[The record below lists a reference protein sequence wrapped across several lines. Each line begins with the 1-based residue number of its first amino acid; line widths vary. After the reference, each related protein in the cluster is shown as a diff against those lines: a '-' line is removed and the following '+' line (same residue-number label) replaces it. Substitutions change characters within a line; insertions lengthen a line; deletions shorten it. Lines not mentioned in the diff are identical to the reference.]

1 MVSPDPRSSSSSSAL
16 TRERLL
22 RHADAIEPLPGTA
35 THLVTLLSQSEWMI
49 REVEEIV
56 RLDLGLTARI
66 LRFANSAWTAH
77 LPSVTTVRDALM
89 RIGVG
94 TALSLAIAEGVRP
107 RLLKPLPAFD
117 LQPGRLWQHAVAS
130 ALAAEI
136 VTKRARMPIPPEAVT
151 AALLHDMGKV
161 VLDEAMDN
169 ATLTALRVAWASS
182 AQSRLEI
189 ERQVLGLD
197 HGELGGYIARHWGLS
212 ERVAAA
218 ITHHHDPASAR
229 SVICDVVHLS
239 NGIAKL
245 AGFGPLVAEIDGPI
259 EGDVLARL
267 SFSPGDLHTF
277 CTDLIERM
285 RTGQE
290 RFH

>member
-1 MVSPDPRSSSSSSAL
+1 MVAPDPRSPSPL

-22 RHADAIEPLPGTA
+22 RQADALEPLPATA
-35 THLVTLLSQSEWMI
+35 TRLVTLLSQTEWML
-49 REVEEIV
+49 RDVEEAV
-56 RLDLGLTARI
+56 RLDLGLTARV

-77 LPSVTTVRDALM
+77 LPSVSTLRDALM

-107 RLLKPLPAFD
+107 RLLRPLPAFD
-117 LQPGRLWQHAVAS
+117 LQPGRLWQHAVAT
-130 ALAAEI
+130 ALATEI
-136 VTKRARMPIPPEAVT
+136 VTRRARSPIPPETVT
-151 AALLHDMGKV
+151 ASLLHDVGKI
-161 VLDEAMDN
+161 VLDDAMDE
-169 ATLTALRVAWASS
+169 ATLGALRTAWTSGAL
-182 AQSRLEI
+182 SRVEA
-189 ERQVLGLD
+189 ERQVLGMD
-197 HGELGGYIARHWGLS
+197 HGELGGYVARHWGLP

-218 ITHHHDPASAR
+218 ITHHHTPSAAQ
-229 SVICDVVHLS
+229 STICDVVHLS

-245 AGFGPLVAEIDGPI
+245 AGFGPLIAEIDGPI

-267 SFSPGDLHTF
+267 AFSPADLHTF
-277 CTDLIERM
+277 CVELTDRM

>member
-1 MVSPDPRSSSSSSAL
+1 MVAPDPRSPAPL

-22 RHADAIEPLPGTA
+22 RQADALEPLPATA
-35 THLVTLLSQSEWMI
+35 TRLVSLLSQTEWMI
-49 REVEEIV
+49 RDVEEAV
-56 RLDLGLTARI
+56 RLDLALTARV

-77 LPSVTTVRDALM
+77 LPSVNTIREALM

-107 RLLKPLPAFD
+107 KLLRPLPAFD
-117 LQPGRLWQHAVAS
+117 LQPGRLWQHAVAC
-130 ALAAEI
+130 ALATEI
-136 VTKRARMPIPPEAVT
+136 VTRRSRSPIPPETVT
-151 AALLHDMGKV
+151 ASLLHDVGKI
-161 VLDEAMDN
+161 VLDEAMDD
-169 ATLTALRVAWASS
+169 AALRQAWTGGVL
-182 AQSRLEI
+182 SRI
-189 ERQVLGLD
+189 DAERQVLGMD
-197 HGELGGYIARHWGLS
+197 HGELGGYVARHWGLS

-218 ITHHHDPASAR
+218 ITHHHSPSAAQ
-229 SVICDVVHLS
+229 STICDVVHLS

-245 AGFGPLVAEIDGPI
+245 AGFGPLIAEIDGPI

-267 SFSPGDLHTF
+267 AFSPADLHTF
-277 CTDLIERM
+277 CTELTDRM

>member
-1 MVSPDPRSSSSSSAL
+1 MVAPDPRSPSPL

-22 RHADAIEPLPGTA
+22 RQADALEPLPATA
-35 THLVTLLSQSEWMI
+35 TRLVTLLSQSEWML
-49 REVEEIV
+49 RDVEEAV
-56 RLDLGLTARI
+56 RLDLGLTARV

-77 LPSVTTVRDALM
+77 LPSVSTVRDALM

-107 RLLKPLPAFD
+107 RLLRPLPAFD
-117 LQPGRLWQHAVAS
+117 LQPGRLWQHAVAT
-130 ALAAEI
+130 ALATEI
-136 VTKRARMPIPPEAVT
+136 VTRRARSPIPPETVT
-151 AALLHDMGKV
+151 ASLLHDVGKI
-161 VLDEAMDN
+161 VLDEAMDE
-169 ATLTALRVAWASS
+169 ATLGALRTAWTSGAL
-182 AQSRLEI
+182 SRI
-189 ERQVLGLD
+189 EAERHVLGMD
-197 HGELGGYIARHWGLS
+197 HGELGGYVARHWGLP

-218 ITHHHDPASAR
+218 ITHHHTPSAAR
-229 SVICDVVHLS
+229 STICDVVHLS

-245 AGFGPLVAEIDGPI
+245 AGFGPLIAEIDGPI

-267 SFSPGDLHTF
+267 AFSPADLHTF
-277 CTDLIERM
+277 CVELTERM

>member
-1 MVSPDPRSSSSSSAL
+1 MVAPDPRSPSPLS
-16 TRERLL
+16 RERLL
-22 RHADAIEPLPGTA
+22 RQADALEPLPATA
-35 THLVTLLSQSEWMI
+35 TRLVSLLSQTEWML
-49 REVEEIV
+49 RDVEEVV
-56 RLDLGLTARI
+56 RLDLALTARV

-77 LPSVTTVRDALM
+77 LPTVSTVRDALM

-107 RLLKPLPAFD
+107 KLLRPLPAFD

-130 ALAAEI
+130 ALATEI
-136 VTKRARMPIPPEAVT
+136 VTRRSRMPIPPETVT
-151 AALLHDMGKV
+151 ASLLHDVGKV
-161 VLDEAMDN
+161 VLDDAMDE
-169 ATLTALRVAWASS
+169 ATLTALRTAWTSG
-182 AQSRLEI
+182 AQSRI
-189 ERQVLGLD
+189 EAERHVLGMD
-197 HGELGGYIARHWGLS
+197 HGELGGYIVRHWGLP

-218 ITHHHDPASAR
+218 VTHHHTPSATH
-229 SVICDVVHLS
+229 STICDVVHLS

-245 AGFGPLVAEIDGPI
+245 AGFGPLIAEIDGPI

-267 SFSPGDLHTF
+267 SFSPADLHTF
-277 CTDLIERM
+277 CTELTERM

>member
-1 MVSPDPRSSSSSSAL
+1 MVAPDPRSPALL

-22 RHADAIEPLPGTA
+22 RQADALEPLPATA
-35 THLVTLLSQSEWMI
+35 TRLVSLLSQTEWMI
-49 REVEEIV
+49 RDVEEAV
-56 RLDLGLTARI
+56 RLDLALTARV

-77 LPSVTTVRDALM
+77 LPSVNTIREALM

-107 RLLKPLPAFD
+107 KLLRPLPAFD
-117 LQPGRLWQHAVAS
+117 LQPGRLWQHAVAC
-130 ALAAEI
+130 ALATEI
-136 VTKRARMPIPPEAVT
+136 VTRRSRSPIPPETVT
-151 AALLHDMGKV
+151 AALLHDVGKI
-161 VLDEAMDN
+161 VLDEAMDD
-169 ATLTALRVAWASS
+169 ATLTALRQAWTGGVL
-182 AQSRLEI
+182 SRI
-189 ERQVLGLD
+189 DAERQVLGMD
-197 HGELGGYIARHWGLS
+197 HGELGGYVARHWGLS

-218 ITHHHDPASAR
+218 ITHHHSPSAAQ
-229 SVICDVVHLS
+229 STICDVVHLS

-245 AGFGPLVAEIDGPI
+245 AGFGPLIAEIDGPI

-267 SFSPGDLHTF
+267 AFSPADLHTF
-277 CTDLIERM
+277 CTELTDRM

>member
-1 MVSPDPRSSSSSSAL
+1 MVAPDPRSPSPL

-22 RHADAIEPLPGTA
+22 RQADALEPLPATA
-35 THLVTLLSQSEWMI
+35 TRLVSLLGQTEWMI
-49 REVEEIV
+49 RDVEEVV
-56 RLDLGLTARI
+56 RLDLGLTARV

-77 LPSVTTVRDALM
+77 LPSVSTVRDALM

-94 TALSLAIAEGVRP
+94 TTLSLAIAEGVRP
-107 RLLKPLPAFD
+107 RLLRPLPAFD

-130 ALAAEI
+130 ALATEI
-136 VTKRARMPIPPEAVT
+136 VTKRARTPIPPETVT
-151 AALLHDMGKV
+151 ASLLHDVGKV
-161 VLDEAMDN
+161 VLDEAMDDT
-169 ATLTALRVAWASS
+169 TLTALRTAWTSGAL
-182 AQSRLEI
+182 SRI
-189 ERQVLGLD
+189 DAERQVLGMD
-197 HGELGGYIARHWGLS
+197 HGELGGYVARHWGLP

-218 ITHHHDPASAR
+218 ITHHHSPSAAQ
-229 SVICDVVHLS
+229 STICDVVHLS

-245 AGFGPLVAEIDGPI
+245 AGFGPLIAEIDGPI

-267 SFSPGDLHTF
+267 SFSPADLHLF
-277 CTDLIERM
+277 CTDLTERM

>member
-1 MVSPDPRSSSSSSAL
+1 MVSPDPRSPSPL

-22 RHADAIEPLPGTA
+22 RQADALEPLPATA
-35 THLVTLLSQSEWMI
+35 TRLVGLLSQTEWMI
-49 REVEEIV
+49 RDVEEVV
-56 RLDLGLTARI
+56 RLDLGLTARV

-77 LPSVTTVRDALM
+77 LPSVTTIRDALM

-94 TALSLAIAEGVRP
+94 TTLSLAIAEGVRP

-117 LQPGRLWQHAVAS
+117 LQPGRLWQHAVAC
-130 ALAAEI
+130 ALATEI
-136 VTKRARMPIPPEAVT
+136 VTRRSTRPIPPEAVT
-151 AALLHDMGKV
+151 ASLLHDVGKV
-161 VLDEAMDN
+161 VLDEAMDD
-169 ATLTALRVAWASS
+169 ATLTALRAAWTTGVL
-182 AQSRLEI
+182 SRI
-189 ERQVLGLD
+189 DAERHVLGMD
-197 HGELGGYIARHWGLS
+197 HGELGGYVARHWGLP

-218 ITHHHDPASAR
+218 ITHHHAPAAAQST
-229 SVICDVVHLS
+229 ICDIVHLS

-245 AGFGPLVAEIDGPI
+245 AGFGPLIAEIDGPI

-267 SFSPGDLHTF
+267 SFSPADLHTF
-277 CTDLIERM
+277 CTELTDRM

>member
-1 MVSPDPRSSSSSSAL
+1 MVAPDPRSPTPL

-22 RHADAIEPLPGTA
+22 RQADALEPLPATA
-35 THLVTLLSQSEWMI
+35 TRLVTLLSQSEWMI
-49 REVEEIV
+49 RDVEEVV
-56 RLDLGLTARI
+56 RLDLGLTARV

-77 LPSVTTVRDALM
+77 LPSVSTVRDALM

-117 LQPGRLWQHAVAS
+117 LQPGRLWQHAVAA
-130 ALAAEI
+130 ALATEI
-136 VTKRARMPIPPEAVT
+136 VTRRARTPIPPETVT
-151 AALLHDMGKV
+151 ASLLHDVGKV
-161 VLDEAMDN
+161 VLDEAMDE
-169 ATLTALRVAWASS
+169 ATLTALRTAWTSGS
-182 AQSRLEI
+182 LSRIEA
-189 ERQVLGLD
+189 ERQVLGMD
-197 HGELGGYIARHWGLS
+197 HGELGGYVARHWGLP

-218 ITHHHDPASAR
+218 ITHHHTPAAAR
-229 SVICDVVHLS
+229 STICDVVHLS
-239 NGIAKL
+239 NGVAKL
-245 AGFGPLVAEIDGPI
+245 SGFGPLIAEIDGPI

-267 SFSPGDLHTF
+267 NFSPTDLHTF
-277 CTDLIERM
+277 CSELTDRM

>member
-1 MVSPDPRSSSSSSAL
+1 MVAPDPRSPSPV

-22 RHADAIEPLPGTA
+22 RHADGLEPLPATA
-35 THLVTLLSQSEWMI
+35 TNLVTLLSQTEWML
-49 REVEEIV
+49 RDVEAVV
-56 RLDLGLTARI
+56 RLDLGLTARV

-77 LPSVTTVRDALM
+77 LPSVGTVRDALM

-130 ALAAEI
+130 ALATEI
-136 VTKRARMPIPPEAVT
+136 VTRRARTPIPPETVT
-151 AALLHDMGKV
+151 ASLLHDVGKV
-161 VLDEAMDN
+161 VLDETMDD
-169 ATLTALRVAWASS
+169 ATLGALRTAWSS
-182 AQSRLEI
+182 GGLSRI
-189 ERQVLGLD
+189 DAERQVLGMD
-197 HGELGGYIARHWGLS
+197 HGELGGYIARHWGLP

-218 ITHHHDPASAR
+218 ITHHHAPSATQ
-229 SVICDVVHLS
+229 STICDVVHLS

-245 AGFGPLVAEIDGPI
+245 AGFGPLIAEIDGPI

-267 SFSPGDLHTF
+267 SFSPADLHTF
-277 CTDLIERM
+277 CAELTDRM

>member
-1 MVSPDPRSSSSSSAL
+1 MVSPDPRSPAPL

-22 RHADAIEPLPGTA
+22 RQADALEPLPATA
-35 THLVTLLSQSEWMI
+35 TRLVTLLSQSEWMI
-49 REVEEIV
+49 RDVEEVV
-56 RLDLGLTARI
+56 RLDLGLTARV

-77 LPSVTTVRDALM
+77 LPSVSTVRDALM

-117 LQPGRLWQHAVAS
+117 LQPGRLWQHAVAC
-130 ALAAEI
+130 ALATEI
-136 VTKRARMPIPPEAVT
+136 VARRGRTPVPPETVT
-151 AALLHDMGKV
+151 ASLLHDVGKI
-161 VLDEAMDN
+161 VLDDAIDE
-169 ATLTALRVAWASS
+169 ATLTALRTAWTGGTT
-182 AQSRLEI
+182 SRLEA
-189 ERQVLGLD
+189 ERQVLGMD
-197 HGELGGYIARHWGLS
+197 HGELGGHIARHWGLP

-218 ITHHHDPASAR
+218 ITHHHDPAAAQST
-229 SVICDVVHLS
+229 ICDVVHLS

-245 AGFGPLVAEIDGPI
+245 AGFGPLIAEIDGPI
-259 EGDVLARL
+259 DHDVLARL
-267 SFSPGDLHTF
+267 AFSPGDLHTF
-277 CTDLIERM
+277 CAELTDRM

>member
-1 MVSPDPRSSSSSSAL
+1 MVAPDPRPL
-16 TRERLL
+16 PPLGRERLL
-22 RHADAIEPLPGTA
+22 RQADALEPLPATA
-35 THLVTLLSQSEWMI
+35 TRLVSLLSQTEWML
-49 REVEEIV
+49 RDVEEVV
-56 RLDLGLTARI
+56 RLDLALTARV

-77 LPSVTTVRDALM
+77 LPAVSTVRDALM

-107 RLLKPLPAFD
+107 KLLRSLPAFD

-130 ALAAEI
+130 ALATEI
-136 VTKRARMPIPPEAVT
+136 VSRRARMPIPPEAVT
-151 AALLHDMGKV
+151 ASLLHDVGKV
-161 VLDEAMDN
+161 VLDAAMDE
-169 ATLTALRVAWASS
+169 ATLTALRSAWTSGAL
-182 AQSRLEI
+182 SRTDA
-189 ERQVLGLD
+189 ERHVLGMD
-197 HGELGGYIARHWGLS
+197 HGELGGYIVRHWGLP

-218 ITHHHDPASAR
+218 IAHHHTPSATP
-229 SVICDVVHLS
+229 STICDVVHLS

-245 AGFGPLVAEIDGPI
+245 AGFGPLIAELDGPI

-267 SFSPGDLHTF
+267 SFSPADLHTF
-277 CTDLIERM
+277 CSELTERM

>member
-1 MVSPDPRSSSSSSAL
+1 MAAPDPRFPTPL

-22 RHADAIEPLPGTA
+22 RQADALEPLPATA
-35 THLVTLLSQSEWMI
+35 TRLVTLLSQSEWMI
-49 REVEEIV
+49 RDVEEVV
-56 RLDLGLTARI
+56 RLDLGLTARV

-77 LPSVTTVRDALM
+77 LASVSTVRDALM

-117 LQPGRLWQHAVAS
+117 LQPGRLWQHAVAA
-130 ALAAEI
+130 ALATEI
-136 VTKRARMPIPPEAVT
+136 VTKRARTPIPPETVT
-151 AALLHDMGKV
+151 AALLHDVGKV
-161 VLDEAMDN
+161 VLDEVMDE
-169 ATLTALRVAWASS
+169 ATLTALRRAWSS
-182 AQSRLEI
+182 GTLSRI
-189 ERQVLGLD
+189 EAECQVLGMD
-197 HGELGGYIARHWGLS
+197 HGELGGYMARHWGLP

-218 ITHHHDPASAR
+218 ITHHHTPAAAQST
-229 SVICDVVHLS
+229 ICDVVHLA
-239 NGIAKL
+239 NGVAKL
-245 AGFGPLVAEIDGPI
+245 AGFGPLIAEIDGPI

-267 SFSPGDLHTF
+267 SFSPTDLHAF
-277 CTDLIERM
+277 CSELTDRM

>member
-1 MVSPDPRSSSSSSAL
+1 MVAPDPRSPAPL

-22 RHADAIEPLPGTA
+22 RQADALEPLPATA
-35 THLVTLLSQSEWMI
+35 TRLVSLLSQTEWML
-49 REVEEIV
+49 REVEEVV
-56 RLDLGLTARI
+56 RLDLALTARV

-77 LPSVTTVRDALM
+77 LPAVSTVRDALM

-107 RLLKPLPAFD
+107 KLLKPLPAFD

-130 ALAAEI
+130 ALATEI
-136 VTKRARMPIPPEAVT
+136 VTRRARTPIPPETVT
-151 AALLHDMGKV
+151 ASLLHDVGKV
-161 VLDEAMDN
+161 VLDEAMDD
-169 ATLTALRVAWASS
+169 ATLTALRTAWTSGAL
-182 AQSRLEI
+182 SRIEA
-189 ERQVLGLD
+189 ERQVLGMD
-197 HGELGGYIARHWGLS
+197 HGELGGYIVRHWGLS

-218 ITHHHDPASAR
+218 ITNHHTPSAAH
-229 SVICDVVHLS
+229 STICDVVHLS

-245 AGFGPLVAEIDGPI
+245 AGFGPLIAEIDGPI
-259 EGDVLARL
+259 EGDVLTRL
-267 SFSPGDLHTF
+267 SFSPADLHTF
-277 CTDLIERM
+277 CTELTERM

>member
-1 MVSPDPRSSSSSSAL
+1 MVAPDPRSPAPL

-22 RHADAIEPLPGTA
+22 RQADALEPLPATA
-35 THLVTLLSQSEWMI
+35 TRLVSLLSQTEWMI
-49 REVEEIV
+49 RDVEEAV
-56 RLDLGLTARI
+56 RLDLALTARV

-77 LPSVTTVRDALM
+77 LPSVNTIREALM

-107 RLLKPLPAFD
+107 KLLRPLPAFD
-117 LQPGRLWQHAVAS
+117 LQPGRLWQHAVAC
-130 ALAAEI
+130 ALATEI
-136 VTKRARMPIPPEAVT
+136 VTRRSRSPIPPETVT
-151 AALLHDMGKV
+151 ASLLHDVGKI
-161 VLDEAMDN
+161 VLDEAMDD
-169 ATLTALRVAWASS
+169 ATLTALRQAWTGGVL
-182 AQSRLEI
+182 SRI
-189 ERQVLGLD
+189 DAERQVLGMD
-197 HGELGGYIARHWGLS
+197 HGELGGYVARHWGLS

-218 ITHHHDPASAR
+218 ITHHHSPSAAQ
-229 SVICDVVHLS
+229 STICDVVHLS

-245 AGFGPLVAEIDGPI
+245 AGFGPLIAEIDGPI

-267 SFSPGDLHTF
+267 AFSPADLHTF
-277 CTDLIERM
+277 CTELTDRM